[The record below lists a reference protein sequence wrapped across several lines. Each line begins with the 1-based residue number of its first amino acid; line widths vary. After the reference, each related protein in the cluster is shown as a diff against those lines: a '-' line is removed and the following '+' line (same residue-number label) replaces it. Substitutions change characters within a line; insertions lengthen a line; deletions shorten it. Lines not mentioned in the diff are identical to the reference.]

1 MLSGYESNL
10 IKLMVECLDK
20 HTTELKNL
28 NTNLNTLNN
37 NLVTFDTNL
46 NTNLNTLNIN
56 LANLN
61 TNLGV
66 KLDDLSNKIH
76 GLTGEFDTF
85 NGGVY
90 GMMVTSEQDQQG
102 LRVWLSNV
110 GAW

>member
-10 IKLMVECLDK
+10 LKLMVECLDK

-46 NTNLNTLNIN
+46 NTNLNTLNNN
-56 LANLN
+56 LVTLN

-66 KLDDLSNKIH
+66 KLDDLSTKIYA
-76 GLTGEFDTF
+76 LTGQFDTF
-85 NGGVY
+85 NDRVY
-90 GMMVTSEQDQQG
+90 GMMVTSQQGLQG

>member
-28 NTNLNTLNN
+28 NTNLNTLNT
-37 NLVTFDTNL
+37 NLTNL
-46 NTNLNTLNIN
+46 NTNLD
-56 LANLN
+56 
-61 TNLGV
+61 V
-66 KLDDLSNKIH
+66 KLTDLSTKIN
-76 GLTGEFDTF
+76 GLTGQLDMF
-85 NGGVY
+85 NGRVWS
-90 GMMVTSEQDQQG
+90 MMVRSEQDEYG